1 MGLSSA
7 ARRRLAAVREG
18 LGLVM
23 SQVVSEGV
31 AVGLW
36 PALPAAQCAGRA
48 ATCRIRRC
56 SVGVVGD

>member
-23 SQVVSEGV
+23 SQVVSEEL

-36 PALPAAQCAGRA
+36 PGLPAAQCAGWA
-48 ATCRIRRC
+48 VPCRIRRC